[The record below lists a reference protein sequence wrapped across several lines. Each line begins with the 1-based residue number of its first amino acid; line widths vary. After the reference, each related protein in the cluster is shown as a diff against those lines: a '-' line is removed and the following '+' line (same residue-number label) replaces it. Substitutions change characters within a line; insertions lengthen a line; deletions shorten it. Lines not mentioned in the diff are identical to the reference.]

1 VTLYLLATAEPKGY
15 PVLLAFMLLFFGW
28 VAVLFLRQLFDR

>member
-1 VTLYLLATAEPKGY
+1 MTLYLLATAEPKGD
-15 PVLLAFMLLFFGW
+15 PVLLAFMLIFFGW